1 MSPAATIRPK
11 ERDAILHSLRAGV
24 VPRTGLD
31 LIQVDRDAE
40 IKELLEDLAC
50 VADGGSVVRFVIG
63 AYGSGK
69 TFFLNLIRTVALKQG
84 LITAHADLTPD
95 RRLHGTGGQAR
106 SLYAE
111 LMKNVATRT
120 KPEGAALN
128 NVVERFVTTALSEAN
143 ETGTGVEQVIRER
156 SAQLAEMVGGYDFA
170 AVVSAYWRGHDTSDD
185 LLKSNAI
192 RWLRGEFSTKTDARS
207 ALGVRSIVDDSNGF
221 DHLKLLARL
230 ARLAGYQGLVVCLD
244 EMVNL
249 YKLANAQARSA
260 NYEEILR
267 IVNDSLQGTA
277 VGLGFLLAGTPEFV
291 YDTHRGLYSYPALQ
305 SRLAENRFAVDG
317 RRDLSGPVLALQN
330 LSPEDLY
337 ILLDKLRN
345 VYAYGDPARFL
356 VPDEALKRFMEHCS
370 KRVGEAYFRTPR
382 HTIIAFINLLSIL
395 EQNPGLSWSDA
406 LGGVDVEVD
415 SHDSDT
421 QGTVDG
427 DELTTLRL

>member
-1 MSPAATIRPK
+1 
-11 ERDAILHSLRAGV
+11 